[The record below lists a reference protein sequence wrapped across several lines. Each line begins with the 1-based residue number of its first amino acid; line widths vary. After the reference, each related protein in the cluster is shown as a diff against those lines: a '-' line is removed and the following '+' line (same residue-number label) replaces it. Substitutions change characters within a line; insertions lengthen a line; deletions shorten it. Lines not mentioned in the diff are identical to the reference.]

1 MWKKKKWLFIVPVLI
16 LSTGVYIAYSALN
29 DNDAVLIYGGE
40 IDEDD
45 EKGDENL
52 GEHESSGSEGET
64 ETGADTDSISGR
76 IYVDVGGAVAAPQVV
91 VLEEGARIYEAIAAA
106 GGTLSDAETKYMNMA
121 ALCEDGAKIYVPSSA
136 EIAEQKNSG
145 ESNGLFSTG
154 SGSLSSQHSSGGVP
168 SSAAYSGK
176 VNINTADAAQL
187 QTLSGIGPSMAQRII
202 DYRNSN
208 GKFTSADDLKNV
220 SVIGYKTLSKIIE
233 IICV

>member
-16 LSTGVYIAYSALN
+16 VSTGVYIAYSALN

-40 IDEDD
+40 INQDD
-45 EKGDENL
+45 EKGDESL
-52 GEHESSGSEGET
+52 GEDESSGSEGET
-64 ETGADTDSISGR
+64 ETGAYTDSISGR

-154 SGSLSSQHSSGGVP
+154 SDSLSSQHSSEGGTA
-168 SSAAYSGK
+168 SAAYSGK

-220 SVIGYKTLSKIIE
+220 SGIGDKTLAKIIE
-233 IICV
+233 NICV

>member
-45 EKGDENL
+45 EKGDESL
-52 GEHESSGSEGET
+52 GEDESSGSEGEA
-64 ETGADTDSISGR
+64 ETGADSISGR
-76 IYVDVGGAVAAPQVV
+76 IYVDVGGAVAVPQVV

-154 SGSLSSQHSSGGVP
+154 SSSFSSQDSAGSGT
-168 SSAAYSGK
+168 SSAVYSGK
-176 VNINTADAAQL
+176 VNINIADAAQL

-202 DYRNSN
+202 NYRNSN
-208 GKFTSADDLKNV
+208 GKFASVDDLKNV
-220 SVIGYKTLSKIIE
+220 SGIGDKTLAKIIE
-233 IICV
+233 NICV